1 MVPSYSRRRHRRCT
15 FHRHGAA
22 AAATSPFCSQQQ
34 QSLCFPSLAIIEA
47 RGSLLLTCSYHRGSQ
62 RSSLHSSSRQ
72 KKKLGEHLLLQS
84 WRRWTTVV
92 CSVQAACK
100 PAGQSRWRRR
110 RVLPR
115 AVVRGKGANGG
126 GGDGGVAPVPS
137 KLSRSWLFSCAYWA
151 VQHMAS
157 RTSKSHRCLKAER
170 ERAELFPSQLIVF
183 PSHTYTL
190 ARFCCCC
197 SVTPFYNTTL
207 KESKISKINAWDIW
221 ISLLIP
227 DI

>member
-100 PAGQSRWRRR
+100 PAGRSRRR